1 MKPYGVQGLTW
12 WRRAAAVALLL
23 AALSAIALSDA
34 LHDALLG
41 LFAIVE
47 QAVRARPVA
56 GVILFL
62 IGAALSALLAFF
74 SSAVLVPIAITTWGK
89 PISMLLLWIGWT
101 VGGIV
106 AYNIGRHL
114 GRPMARWLTSE
125 ETLDRFTTRI
135 SSRAPFGLVLLFQIA
150 LPSEVPGYVLGLL
163 RYPMGKYLLA
173 LGLTELPISV
183 GTVYLGATFLER
195 NIFMLVGIGI
205 AGALF
210 SGWALY
216 TLQKRLADRPG
227 S

>member
-1 MKPYGVQGLTW
+1 MKPYGAHGVTW
-12 WRRAAAVALLL
+12 WWRAAALALLL
-23 AALSAIALSDA
+23 GALSVIALSDA
-34 LHDALLG
+34 LHDGLLE
-41 LFAIVE
+41 LFAVVE

-56 GVILFL
+56 GVAFFL

-74 SSAVLVPIAITTWGK
+74 SSAVLVPIAIQTWGK
-89 PISMLLLWIGWT
+89 PTSMLLLWIGWT
-101 VGGIV
+101 AGGIL
-106 AYNIGRHL
+106 AYTIGRHL
-114 GRPMARWLTSE
+114 GRPMVRWLTSE
-125 ETLDRFTTRI
+125 AALERFTNRI

-150 LPSEVPGYVLGLL
+150 LPSEVPGYALGLL
-163 RYPMGKYLLA
+163 RYPLAKYLLA

-195 NIFMLVGIGI
+195 NIIMLVGIGI

-216 TLQKRLADRPG
+216 ALQKRLADRPG